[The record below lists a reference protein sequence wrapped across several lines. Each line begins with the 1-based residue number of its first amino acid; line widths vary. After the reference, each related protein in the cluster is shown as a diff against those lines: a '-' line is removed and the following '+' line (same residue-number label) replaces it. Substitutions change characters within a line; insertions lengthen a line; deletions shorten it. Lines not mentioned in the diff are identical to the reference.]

1 MVESIFK
8 LVMSPI
14 KKKKIVSGGQPSMA
28 ASAHMALTRPMELR
42 SAGLRAASSKELA
55 LTSTTHGLT
64 SGKELVSS
72 SEESRKSEF
81 ALWKC
86 AMENM
91 ETSLS
96 GFAEKIACC
105 GETFRKTVSKSMHL
119 EDKDR
124 RALAAEFTANMAQLY
139 HKAASEYQQRGE
151 LFAPTVTA
159 PLVSLP
165 KTSAQVPSVYKY
177 KPKTSAMLPS
187 ACAESPPECAL
198 VTNGKEAM
206 RPSNTVPAPATG
218 AVVQQV
224 VIGVSVKTDKPVDV
238 KLEPGTSEPS
248 MARTSIFV
256 GGISRSVTNVQ
267 LRGKFGPETKIIRR
281 YYNEDKMG
289 FASIRIPSEDMDR
302 VLKLD
307 LSVAGHKLRVAK
319 WVSSRSPV
327 RRAPIV
333 ATTNRRNGD
342 QAMKEQA
349 RFLMEFLD
357 AQAARPGD
365 RRLYSQA
372 VVSNTSEVRMKS
384 METTMKQILKRLSE
398 RSVS

>member
-1 MVESIFK
+1 MIFCQLK
-8 LVMSPI
+8 MA
-14 KKKKIVSGGQPSMA
+14 KTRA
-28 ASAHMALTRPMELR
+28 ASLAETCAASSNGLADAHMALGPC
-42 SAGLRAASSKELA
+42 AASSMELV

-81 ALWKC
+81 ALWKR

-139 HKAASEYQQRGE
+139 HKAASECQQRE
-151 LFAPTVTA
+151 EYYAPTVTA

-165 KTSAQVPSVYKY
+165 KPSAR
-177 KPKTSAMLPS
+177 LPS

-206 RPSNTVPAPATG
+206 RPSNTVPTSATAA
-218 AVVQQV
+218 AVEQ
-224 VIGVSVKTDKPVDV
+224 VIGVSVEPGKKPVGV
-238 KLEPGTSEPS
+238 KLEPGTGEPS
-248 MARTSIFV
+248 MECTSIFV
-256 GGISRSVTNVQ
+256 GGIPRTVTNVQ
-267 LRGKFGPETKIIRR
+267 LRVKFGPKTKIKRR
-281 YYNEDKMG
+281 YHKMG
-289 FASIRIPSEDMDR
+289 FASILIPNEDVDR

-319 WVSSRSPV
+319 WGSSKGQV
-327 RRAPIV
+327 HRAPKV
-333 ATTNRRNGD
+333 VTTNRRNGD
-342 QAMKEQA
+342 QVMKEQA
-349 RFLMEFLD
+349 CFVMEFLD
-357 AQAARPGD
+357 AQAARPGE

-372 VVSNTSEVRMKS
+372 VAPNTSEARMKS

-398 RSVS
+398 RSAG